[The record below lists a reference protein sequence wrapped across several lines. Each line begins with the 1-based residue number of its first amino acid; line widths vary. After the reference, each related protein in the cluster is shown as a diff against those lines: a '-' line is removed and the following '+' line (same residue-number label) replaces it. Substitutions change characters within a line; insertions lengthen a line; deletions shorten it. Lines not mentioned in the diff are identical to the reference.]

1 MTEPGPPPHDVLPI
15 SPRVKAVSASES
27 SAGKLHPLT
36 SIRFFGA
43 VYVMAGHWWRLG
55 VPIGSHNDLL
65 FRSLFLGGAC
75 VSGFYLLSGFI
86 LGWVYLTQGERFNKR
101 QFYMSR
107 FARIYPIF
115 LITLVADTPWYFL
128 SHIAQYGIKGALI
141 KTGTVFTSCLLM
153 LQAWGPH
160 FWGMDFPNWSLS
172 VETLCYTLFPFVGFL
187 LWRLRGVWVW
197 IAMVLLYVGGQV
209 LVAVAVMVTLYKKID
224 PQVVLYFPPLH
235 VSTFLLGI
243 LVARLQVGSSERDG
257 KVRPAA
263 WPAYIAL
270 GISIATYAV
279 TILITSN
286 TLVDSPFGRAF
297 IWDGFLAPVF
307 CLLVWAL
314 SRENTGVSRGLST
327 KWLVILGDAS
337 YGLYLIHLP
346 VLHLARPLLLH
357 LLTGVTSHQFRTRY
371 IVSFLIY
378 LGLCIVLSIASFY
391 WIESPA
397 RKWIARKARS
407 QPRKIAEFASAG

>member
-1 MTEPGPPPHDVLPI
+1 V
-15 SPRVKAVSASES
+15 RAVSASES

-43 VYVMAGHWWRLG
+43 VYVMAGHWWRVG

-86 LGWVYLTQGERFNKR
+86 LGWVYLTEGERLNKR
-101 QFYMSR
+101 QFYISR

-128 SHIAQYGIKGALI
+128 SHIAQFGVRGALI

-172 VETLCYTLFPFVGFL
+172 VETLCYTLFPIVGFF
-187 LWRLRGVWVW
+187 LWRLRGVRVW
-197 IAMVLLYVGGQV
+197 IAMLFLYVGGQA
-209 LVAVAVMVTLYKKID
+209 LVATAVMVALSKKID
-224 PQVVLYFPPLH
+224 PEVILYFPPLH
-235 VSTFLLGI
+235 VSTFFLGI
-243 LVARLQVGSSERDG
+243 LVARLQVCSSERDRG
-257 KVRPAA
+257 VRPAA
-263 WPAYIAL
+263 WPAYTAV
-270 GISIATYAV
+270 GISAATYAV
-279 TILITSN
+279 LILITSN
-286 TLVDSPFGRAF
+286 AFVDSPFGRAF
-297 IWDGFLAPVF
+297 IWDGFLAPIF

-314 SRENTGVSRGLST
+314 SQENTGVSRLLST

-346 VLHLARPLLLH
+346 VLHLALPLLQHQLA
-357 LLTGVTSHQFRTRY
+357 GVTSHQFRIRY
-371 IVSFLIY
+371 IISFLTY

-407 QPRKIAEFASAG
+407 KPRKIAEFASAG